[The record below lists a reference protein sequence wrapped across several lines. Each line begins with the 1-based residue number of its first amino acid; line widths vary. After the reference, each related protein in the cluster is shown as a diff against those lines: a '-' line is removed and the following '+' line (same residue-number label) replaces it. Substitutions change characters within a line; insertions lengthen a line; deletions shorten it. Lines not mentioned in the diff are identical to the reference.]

1 MPFPRNVKY
10 VGVPMDNIKKLSLLG
25 RLIRQYPTEWLATK
39 AQLQAAQ
46 SQAEEVQAQFKAKFL
61 ASRHES

>member
-1 MPFPRNVKY
+1 
-10 VGVPMDNIKKLSLLG
+10 MDNIKKLSLLG